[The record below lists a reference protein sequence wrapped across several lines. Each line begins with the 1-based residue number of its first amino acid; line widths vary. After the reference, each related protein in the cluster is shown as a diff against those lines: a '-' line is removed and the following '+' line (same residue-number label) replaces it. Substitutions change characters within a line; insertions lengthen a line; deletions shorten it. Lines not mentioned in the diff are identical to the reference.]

1 MNPNSIIPYL
11 VIAPLAAAFL
21 IIIFGKIARPAGSII
36 ACVAS
41 AFSLAVSLALSLSI
55 TKYGILI
62 YKVGGWMP
70 PAGIPMVVDS
80 YSAFILLIA
89 NVIAALVTLY
99 SVSYVKKYTDT
110 WKYFTLLMLMM
121 AGVNGVALS
130 GDIFNMFVYLEIA
143 SLATYALVAFGN
155 ESEALEAS
163 FKYAVMSSVAST
175 FMLIGIA
182 LLYSYTSA
190 LNMAY
195 IGKFITENPPAKV
208 LSFVS
213 VLFLAGFGLK
223 AALAPFHT
231 WLPDAY
237 TKSPAP
243 IPAMSSGVLIK
254 VLGVYALTR
263 LFFNVFGMTKPVS
276 YILIFFAVISMV
288 GGSILAFGQSNIR
301 RLLGY
306 SSISQIGYIILGF
319 AVGTPL
325 AIMGSIFHIFNHSA
339 AKSLLFMGAGSME
352 EAFGTQN
359 IKKISQ
365 VIQKMPVTGYTSLV
379 GALSICGIPPLGGFW
394 SKLIIIFACIQ
405 AGYFGLAFIAAF
417 VSILTLAYYFKA
429 YAPMLFGPKEEP
441 SKALEG
447 NRTQFLMDLPML
459 ILSVVCAASVF
470 LLIPGAMN
478 ILMRLATNTVVNGT
492 AYVNIVLGSLK

>member
-1 MNPNSIIPYL
+1 MSPNSMIPYL
-11 VIAPLAAAFL
+11 VIIPLAAAFL
-21 IIIFGKIARPAGSII
+21 IIIFGKITRPAGAII
-36 ACVAS
+36 ASIAS
-41 AFSLAVSLALSLSI
+41 ALSFTVSMTLSFSIV
-55 TKYGILI
+55 KYGVFI

-80 YSAFILLIA
+80 YSALILLIA
-89 NVIAALVTLY
+89 NFIAALVTLY
-99 SVSYVKKYTDT
+99 SVNYVKIYTDT
-110 WKYFTLLMLMM
+110 WKYFSLLMLMM
-121 AGVNGVALS
+121 AGVNGVAVS

-155 ESEALEAS
+155 EAEALEAS

-182 LLYSYTSA
+182 FLYNYTST

-195 IGKFITENPPAKV
+195 IGKFIEGNGTAKIM
-208 LSFVS
+208 SFVS

-223 AALAPFHT
+223 AALAPFHA

-243 IPAMSSGVLIK
+243 IPAISSGVLIK

-276 YILIFFAVISMV
+276 YILIFFAVVSMLV
-288 GGSILAFGQSNIR
+288 GGILAFGQSNIR

-306 SSISQIGYIILGF
+306 SSVSQIGYIILGF
-319 AVGTPL
+319 AIGTPL
-325 AIMGSIFHIFNHSA
+325 AVMGSLFHIFNHSV
-339 AKSLLFMGAGSME
+339 AKSLLFMGAGSIEKTMK
-352 EAFGTQN
+352 TQD
-359 IKKISQ
+359 IRKISG
-365 VIQKMPVTGYTSLV
+365 VVSKMPVTGYTSLI
-379 GALSICGIPPLGGFW
+379 GALSICGVPPFGGFW

-429 YAPMLFGPKEEP
+429 YAPMLFGAKE
-441 SKALEG
+441 SLSGVLKN
-447 NRTQFLMDLPML
+447 NRRQFLMDMPMI
-459 ILSVVCAASVF
+459 ILAVVSAGSMLF
-470 LLIPGAMN
+470 LAPGIMN
-478 ILMRLATNTVVNGT
+478 ILMRLATAVIVNGT
-492 AYVNIVLGSLK
+492 AYVSVILGSLK

>member
-1 MNPNSIIPYL
+1 MSPDLMIPYL
-11 VIAPLAAAFL
+11 ITVPLAAAFL
-21 IIIFGKIARPAGSII
+21 IIIFGKIARPAGYII
-36 ACVAS
+36 ACIAS
-41 AFSLAVSLALSLSI
+41 VLSLAISLALAFSI

-70 PAGIPMVVDS
+70 PAGIPMVIDC
-80 YSAFILLIA
+80 YSAFILLTA
-89 NVIAALVTLY
+89 NFIAALVTLY
-99 SVSYVKKYTDT
+99 SVSYVRRYTDR

-121 AGVNGVALS
+121 AGVNGVAVS

-155 ESEALEAS
+155 EGEALEAS

-182 LLYSYTSA
+182 FLYNYTST

-195 IGKFITENPPAKV
+195 IGKFIMENPPAKAI
-208 LSFVS
+208 SFVS

-237 TKSPAP
+237 TKAPAP
-243 IPAMSSGVLIK
+243 IPAISSGVLIK

-276 YILIFFAVISMV
+276 HVLVFFAVISML

-319 AVGTPL
+319 AIGTPL
-325 AIMGSIFHIFNHSA
+325 AIMGSLFHIFNHSV

-352 EAFGTQN
+352 QSLGTQD
-359 IKKISQ
+359 IKKMSGVISR
-365 VIQKMPVTGYTSLV
+365 MPVTGYTSLI

-405 AGYFGLAFIAAF
+405 AGYFGLAFIAVA

-429 YAPMLFGPKEEP
+429 YAPILFGRQDDVLKVPAKN
-441 SKALEG
+441 K
-447 NRTQFLMDLPML
+447 TQFLMDIPMI
-459 ILSVVCAASVF
+459 ILAVVSVASVLF
-470 LLIPGAMN
+470 LTPGVMN
-478 ILMRLATNTVVNGT
+478 ILIRLATTTVVNGKD
-492 AYVNIVLGSLK
+492 YVNIVLGSLK

>member
-41 AFSLAVSLALSLSI
+41 ALSFAVSLALSLSI
-55 TKYGILI
+55 IKYGVLI
-62 YKVGGWMP
+62 HKVGGWMP

-80 YSAFILLIA
+80 YSALILLIA
-89 NVIAALVTLY
+89 NFIAMLITLY
-99 SVSYVKKYTDT
+99 SVSYVKIYTDT
-110 WKYFTLLMLMM
+110 WKYFTLLMLTL
-121 AGVNGVALS
+121 AGVNGVAVS

-155 ESEALEAS
+155 EAEALEAS

-182 LLYSYTSA
+182 FLYNYTST

-195 IGKFITENPPAKV
+195 IGRFIAGNPASKV

-223 AALAPFHT
+223 AALAPFHA

-237 TKSPAP
+237 TKAPAP
-243 IPAMSSGVLIK
+243 IPAISSGVLIK

-276 YILIFFAVISMV
+276 YILIFFAVISML

-306 SSISQIGYIILGF
+306 SSISQIGYIVLGF
-319 AVGTPL
+319 AIGTPL
-325 AIMGSIFHIFNHSA
+325 AIMGSLFHIFNHSA
-339 AKSLLFMGAGSME
+339 AKALLFMGAGSME
-352 EAFGTQN
+352 QTFGTQE
-359 IKKISQ
+359 IKKISG
-365 VIQKMPVTGYTSLV
+365 VISKMPVTGYTSLI

-405 AGYFGLAFIAAF
+405 AGYIGLAFIAAF

-429 YAPMLFGPKEEP
+429 YAPMLFGPKEDTP
-441 SKALEG
+441 DLSRKTG
-447 NRTQFLMDLPML
+447 TKFLMGVPMV
-459 ILSVVCAASVF
+459 ILAVVSAGSVVF
-470 LLIPGAMN
+470 LVPGFMN
-478 ILMRLATNTVVNGT
+478 ILMRLATIAVINGT

>member
-1 MNPNSIIPYL
+1 MTPNSIIPYL
-11 VIAPLAAAFL
+11 VILPLAAAFL
-21 IIIFGKIARPAGSII
+21 IIIFGKIVRPAGSII
-36 ACVAS
+36 ASIAS
-41 AFSLAVSLALSLSI
+41 IGLFAISLALSFLI
-55 TKYGILI
+55 TQYGVLI

-70 PAGIPMVVDS
+70 PAGIPMIVDS
-80 YSAFILLIA
+80 YSALILLIA
-89 NVIAALVTLY
+89 NLIAMLVTFY
-99 SVSYVKKYTDT
+99 SVGYVKIYTDT

-121 AGVNGVALS
+121 AGVNGVAVS

-143 SLATYALVAFGN
+143 SFATYALVAFGN

-182 LLYSYTSA
+182 FLYSHTA
-190 LNMAY
+190 TLNMAY
-195 IGKFITENPPAKV
+195 IGKFMEGNTTTKV
-208 LSFVS
+208 ISFVS

-223 AALAPFHT
+223 AALAPFHA

-237 TKSPAP
+237 TKAPAP

-263 LFFNVFGMTKPVS
+263 LFFNVFGMTGPVS
-276 YILIFFAVISMV
+276 CILMFFAVISML

-306 SSISQIGYIILGF
+306 SSISQVGYIILGF
-319 AVGTPL
+319 AIGTPL
-325 AIMGSIFHIFNHSA
+325 AVMGSLLHIFNHSV

-352 EAFGTQN
+352 SSMGTQD
-359 IKKISQ
+359 IKKISG
-365 VIQKMPVTGYTSLV
+365 VISRMPVTGYTSLI

-394 SKLIIIFACIQ
+394 SKLIIILACIQ

-429 YAPMLFGPKEEP
+429 YAPMLFGSVEGA
-441 SKALEG
+441 SKVSEKNG
-447 NRTQFLMDLPML
+447 TQFFMGTPMI
-459 ILSVVCAASVF
+459 ILAVISIASALF
-470 LLIPGAMN
+470 LVPGVMN
-478 ILMRLATNTVVNGT
+478 ILLRFATATVVNGT
-492 AYVNIVLGSLK
+492 AYVNIILGSMK

>member
-1 MNPNSIIPYL
+1 MIPYL
-11 VIAPLAAAFL
+11 VIVPMAAAVL

-36 ACVAS
+36 ACIAS
-41 AFSLAVSLALSLSI
+41 ALSLAISSALSFSI
-55 TKYGILI
+55 IKYGVLI

-80 YSAFILLIA
+80 YSALILLIA
-89 NVIAALVTLY
+89 NFIAMLVTLY
-99 SVSYVKKYTDT
+99 SVSYVKIYTDT
-110 WKYFTLLMLMM
+110 WKYFILLMLMM
-121 AGVNGVALS
+121 AGVNGVAVS

-155 ESEALEAS
+155 EAEALEAS

-182 LLYSYTSA
+182 FLYSYTST

-195 IGKFITENPPAKV
+195 IGKFLEGSTPVKV

-223 AALAPFHT
+223 AALAPFHA

-243 IPAMSSGVLIK
+243 IPAISSGVLIK

-263 LFFNVFGMTKPVS
+263 LFFNVFGMTRPVS
-276 YILIFFAVISMV
+276 YILIFFAVISML

-306 SSISQIGYIILGF
+306 SSVSQIGYIILGF
-319 AVGTPL
+319 AIGTPL
-325 AIMGSIFHIFNHSA
+325 AITGSLFHILNHSA

-352 EAFGTQN
+352 RAMGTQD
-359 IKKISQ
+359 IKKISG
-365 VIQKMPVTGYTSLV
+365 VISKMPVTGYTSLI

-394 SKLIIIFACIQ
+394 SKLIIVFACIQ
-405 AGYFGLAFIAAF
+405 AGYYGLAFIAAF

-429 YAPMLFGPKEEP
+429 YAPMLFGPKENP
-441 SKALEG
+441 VGVLKN
-447 NRTQFLMDLPML
+447 NRTQFLMDIPMI
-459 ILSVVCAASVF
+459 ILAVISAASV
-470 LLIPGAMN
+470 LLFVPGVMN
-478 ILMRLATNTVVNGT
+478 ILMRLATVTIVNGT

>member
-1 MNPNSIIPYL
+1 MSPDSIIPYL

-21 IIIFGKIARPAGSII
+21 IIIFGKMARPAGSII

-41 AFSLAVSLALSLSI
+41 AVSFTVSLMLSISI
-55 TKYGILI
+55 TKYGVLI

-70 PAGIPMVVDS
+70 PAGIPMIVDN
-80 YSAFILLIA
+80 YSALILLVANFIA
-89 NVIAALVTLY
+89 MLVTLY

-121 AGVNGVALS
+121 AGVNGVAVS

-143 SLATYALVAFGN
+143 SLATYALVAFSN
-155 ESEALEAS
+155 EAEALEAS

-182 LLYSYTSA
+182 FLYSYTST

-195 IGKFITENPPAKV
+195 IGKFIQGNPAAKV
-208 LSFVS
+208 LSLVS
-213 VLFLAGFGLK
+213 VIFLAGLGLK
-223 AALAPFHT
+223 AALAPFHA

-237 TKSPAP
+237 TRSPAS
-243 IPAMSSGVLIK
+243 IPAISSGVLIK

-263 LFFNVFGMTKPVS
+263 LLFNVFGMTKPVS
-276 YILIFFAVISMV
+276 YILIFFAVISML
-288 GGSILAFGQSNIR
+288 GGSILAFGQSNLR

-319 AVGTPL
+319 AIGTPL
-325 AIMGSIFHIFNHSA
+325 AVMGSLLHILNHSA

-352 EAFGTQN
+352 EAFGSQD
-359 IKKISQ
+359 IKKMSGVISR
-365 VIQKMPVTGYTSLV
+365 MPVTGYTNLV
-379 GALSICGIPPLGGFW
+379 GVLSICGIPPLGGFW

-405 AGYFGLAFIAAF
+405 AGYFGLAFVAAL

-429 YAPMLFGPKEEP
+429 YGPILFGANDDL
-441 SKALEG
+441 SKKLEKK
-447 NRTQFLMDLPML
+447 RTQFLMDAPMI
-459 ILSVVCAASVF
+459 ILAVVCVAGVL
-470 LLIPGAMN
+470 LLIPGVFN
-478 ILMRLATNTVVNGT
+478 VLIRLAMAVIVNGA
-492 AYVNIVLGSLK
+492 AYADIVLGALK